1 MSPIRVFFDTNVL
14 VYAHDQ
20 SSVYHSD
27 AASLLEAAFQ
37 QSVQGIV
44 AEQNIVELYRV
55 LTNPVAMTDSPLTPS
70 QASALITETYLSGN
84 FEILFPTTSSIAT
97 TLELAVARTITSA
110 KIFDLQL
117 AALASEAAIDYF
129 ATYNIRDFR
138 GISALPTMRPQDILA
153 VIQP

>member
-37 QSVQGIV
+37 QSLQGII
-44 AEQNIVELYRV
+44 AEQTIVELYRV
-55 LTNPVAMTDSPLTPS
+55 LTNPIAMTGSPLTPS
-70 QASALITETYLSGN
+70 QASELIAGTYLNGT
-84 FEILFPTTSSIAT
+84 FEILYPTLAT
-97 TLELAVARTITSA
+97 IEKTLGLAVSRQITSA
-110 KIFDLQL
+110 KIFDLRL
-117 AALASEAAIDYF
+117 AALASEAVINYF
-129 ATYNIRDFR
+129 ATYNVRDFR
-138 GISALPTMRPQDILA
+138 GISGLPTMLPQDILA

>member
-20 SSVYHSD
+20 ASVYHSG

-37 QSVQGIV
+37 QSIQGII

-55 LTNPVAMTDSPLTPS
+55 LTNPIAMTGSPLTPS
-70 QASALITETYLSGN
+70 QASELIAGTYLSGT
-84 FEILFPTTSSIAT
+84 FEILYPTLAT
-97 TLELAVARTITSA
+97 IEKTLELAVSRQITSA
-110 KIFDLQL
+110 KIFDLRL

-138 GISALPTMRPQDILA
+138 GISGLPTMLPQDILA
-153 VIQP
+153 AIQL